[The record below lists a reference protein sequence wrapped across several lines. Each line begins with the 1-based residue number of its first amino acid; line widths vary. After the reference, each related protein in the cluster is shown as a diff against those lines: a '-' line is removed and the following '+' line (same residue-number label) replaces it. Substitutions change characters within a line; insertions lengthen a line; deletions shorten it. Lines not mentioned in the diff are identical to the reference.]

1 MQWCRCLTLKESEFI
16 FPLRLPSW
24 EVSSQCRK
32 GHSAIL
38 GVCWFLER
46 RSRLKKKFVSEEQVA
61 MEKQIMVEELDMSF
75 IVKVSKV
82 PAILLEIAN

>member
-1 MQWCRCLTLKESEFI
+1 
-16 FPLRLPSW
+16 
-24 EVSSQCRK
+24 
-32 GHSAIL
+32 L